1 MSYYFILRE
10 SDFFHASYEKFSDN
24 LTLEVQSYPWK
35 CQRFNAIDESIKMLK
50 KVKFQK
56 MSVKMK
62 SFTRSKQR
70 AALRKL
76 FSLSQATFFCFNY
89 YVFDDI
95 HWNVW
100 TNMKMLY
107 GRNNILKKQFQI
119 WDFESFIFW
128 SKFCFWGLL

>member
-50 KVKFQK
+50 KIEFQK

-76 FSLSQATFFCFNY
+76 FSLPQPTFFCSNY

-107 GRNNILKKQFQI
+107 GRNNIFKKQFQI

>member
-50 KVKFQK
+50 KIEFQK

-76 FSLSQATFFCFNY
+76 FSLPQATFFCSNY

-107 GRNNILKKQFQI
+107 GRNNIFKKQFQI
-119 WDFESFIFW
+119 WDVESFIFW